1 MSDMGSWKL
10 TSKEATR
17 CIVISSGVVAVEAKD
32 PTQVADF
39 SLRFWEVKEL
49 LESAP
54 LSKEYHMEKTSYM
67 GLIRCVAENKLD
79 RLGEVFIE
87 KRTISIEPDQKR
99 EWQLTPYTKVPKCG
113 GDLLKHKYKSK
124 AIDISLVMARDIEV
138 TEGEE
143 VNGQDD

>member
-10 TSKEATR
+10 TSKEATKA
-17 CIVISSGVVAVEAKD
+17 IIISSGVVAVEAKD

-39 SLRFWEVKEL
+39 SLRYFEILAMIQKNPK
-49 LESAP
+49 AT
-54 LSKEYHMEKTSYM
+54 EYRMAKSSYM
-67 GLIRCVAENKLD
+67 GLIRAVKEDKLD
-79 RLGEVFIE
+79 KLGEIFTE
-87 KRTISIEPDQKR
+87 HRTIDCVSGDSKR
-99 EWQLTPYTKVPKCG
+99 DYGLTPYTKLPKCG

-143 VNGQDD
+143 E

>member
-1 MSDMGSWKL
+1 MSDMGLWKL

-17 CIVISSGVVAVEAKD
+17 CIVISSGVVAVESKD

-39 SLRFWEVKEL
+39 SLRYFEILAMIQKDPRATEYRMVKN
-49 LESAP
+49 
-54 LSKEYHMEKTSYM
+54 SYM
-67 GLIRCVAENKLD
+67 GLIRSVKEDKLD
-79 RLGEVFIE
+79 RLGEIFTE
-87 KRTISIEPDQKR
+87 HRTIDCVGGDQKR
-99 EWQLTPYTKVPKCG
+99 DYELTPYTKLPKCG

-143 VNGQDD
+143 D